1 MVVIGISGMS
11 WSTARMSEAGL
22 ENPTVTAGD
31 AEAEELDAN
40 TCGGVEHIRGAPSQV
55 VSVV

>member
-1 MVVIGISGMS
+1 
-11 WSTARMSEAGL
+11 MSEARL